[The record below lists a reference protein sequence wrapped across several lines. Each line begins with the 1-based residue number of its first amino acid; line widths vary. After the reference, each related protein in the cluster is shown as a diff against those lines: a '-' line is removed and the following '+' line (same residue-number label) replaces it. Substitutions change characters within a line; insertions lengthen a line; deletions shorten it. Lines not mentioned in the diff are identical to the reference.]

1 MRVSLS
7 KRNLEAVQKELLKR
21 KYELEAELT
30 QLSKERFSDSPQGQD
45 IADQAL
51 SSSMENLKMS
61 LQDSGRMEYDRIIR
75 ALEKCEDGSYGICS
89 DCENEISEKRLK
101 SFPNAERCIVCQEAF
116 EEGGG

>member
-1 MRVSLS
+1 MSLS

-21 KYELEAELT
+21 KYVLEEELT
-30 QLSKERFSDSPQGQD
+30 QLSKEKFSDSPQGQD
-45 IADQAL
+45 VADQAL
-51 SSSMENLKMS
+51 SSSMEILKMS
-61 LQDSGRMEYDRIIR
+61 LQDTGKVEYDRVIR

-89 DCENEISEKRLK
+89 DCEQEISVKRLK